1 MLKAMVCLGTPA
13 QVARLRDEEQA
24 ALALQ
29 PHFRGF
35 LARRRSQEGPAGA
48 ARGMSPLA
56 PQQQQQQQQQ
66 VWGFVVKSLSI
77 YSMHHARYCLATGN
91 SLCCY
96 PQQQQ
101 QQQQQSQGGFAG
113 NQSNPA
119 NYPLCFALTP

>member
-48 ARGMSPLA
+48 ARGIPPLA
-56 PQQQQQQQQQ
+56 PQQQQQ

-91 SLCCY
+91 CR
-96 PQQQQ
+96 
-101 QQQQQSQGGFAG
+101 
-113 NQSNPA
+113 
-119 NYPLCFALTP
+119 